1 MNKTEGVPYETAV
14 LILLT
19 LSRGAESRKKILI
32 ALLPGP
38 KNCNQLSR
46 ETGLDWWT
54 VKKHLLSLM
63 KENLIKS
70 STFGSAKFYEL
81 SHVGDEI
88 IRALQS
94 SNGKNDLKLQ
104 GDQTCVRKEQV
115 L

>member
-1 MNKTEGVPYETAV
+1 
-14 LILLT
+14 
-19 LSRGAESRKKILI
+19 
-32 ALLPGP
+32 
-38 KNCNQLSR
+38 
-46 ETGLDWWT
+46 
-54 VKKHLLSLM
+54 M

>member
-81 SHVGDEI
+81 SLRRRRDYKSPPIKQRKE
-88 IRALQS
+88 S
-94 SNGKNDLKLQ
+94 DLKSS
-104 GDQTCVRKEQV
+104 R
-115 L
+115 

>member
-1 MNKTEGVPYETAV
+1 MNKAEEVPYETAV

-19 LSRGAESRKKILI
+19 LSRGAESRKKILS

-63 KENLIKS
+63 KESLIHS
-70 STFGSAKFYEL
+70 SAFGNSTFYKL
-81 SHVGDEI
+81 SLLGEEA

-94 SNGKNDLKLQ
+94 SSGKNSDLKSS
-104 GDQTCVRKEQV
+104 GDPP
-115 L
+115 

>member
-1 MNKTEGVPYETAV
+1 MNKPEKPSYETAV
-14 LILLT
+14 LVLLS
-19 LSRGAESRKKILI
+19 LSRGAESRKKILS

-70 STFGSAKFYEL
+70 SAFGSAKFYEL
-81 SHVGDEI
+81 SHIGDEV

-94 SNGKNDLKLQ
+94 SNGKNDLKFQ
-104 GDQTCVRKEQV
+104 GDQP
-115 L
+115 

>member
-32 ALLPGP
+32 ALLPGRE
-38 KNCNQLSR
+38 NCNQLSR
-46 ETGLDWWT
+46 ETGLDWLT

-70 STFGSAKFYEL
+70 SAFGSSKFYEL
-81 SHVGDEI
+81 SHVGDEV

-94 SNGKNDLKLQ
+94 SNGKNDLKFQ
-104 GDQTCVRKEQV
+104 GDQP
-115 L
+115 